1 MDRIIKYER
10 NDVMGSLDVT
20 FIVRS
25 TGERVTRHFDHPD
38 PCWRFICKAKHSKK
52 ICLVSYPNF
61 YY

>member
-1 MDRIIKYER
+1 
-10 NDVMGSLDVT
+10 MGSLDVT

-52 ICLVSYPNF
+52 ICLVAYPNF